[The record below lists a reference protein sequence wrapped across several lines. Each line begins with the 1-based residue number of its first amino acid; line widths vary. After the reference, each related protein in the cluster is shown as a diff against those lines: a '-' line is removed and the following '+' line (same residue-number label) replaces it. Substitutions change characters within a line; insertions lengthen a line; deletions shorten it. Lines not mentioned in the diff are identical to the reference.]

1 MNSALWV
8 SKTGLS
14 AQDTA
19 LRTISNNLANVGTTG
34 FKKDRAVFE
43 DLMYQIGQQPGG
55 QSTQDSTLPNGIQ
68 LGTGVRVA
76 STQKQFSM
84 GSLQTTD
91 NALDLAIEGQGFF
104 QVSLPDG
111 SLGYTRTGSF
121 SVNQDGELV
130 TPQGYSVEPAIT
142 IPEGATSV
150 TVGRDGIVSAQQSGQ
165 TAPTQ
170 VGNLQLVNFI
180 NASGLEAMGSNLYRE
195 TVASGAPQQSTPG
208 LNGVGEVLQGVL
220 EASNVSVVE
229 EMVNMVATQRA
240 YEMNARVVSTADQM
254 LQYLSQNI

>member
-19 LRTISNNLANVGTTG
+19 LRAISNKLANVGTVG

-43 DLMYQIGQQPGG
+43 DLVYQINQQPGA
-55 QSTQDSTLPNGIQ
+55 QATQDDTLPSGVQ

-76 STQKQFSM
+76 STQKQFSI
-84 GSLQTTD
+84 GSLQTTERS
-91 NALDLAIEGQGFF
+91 LDVAIEGRGFF
-104 QVSLPDG
+104 QVSMPDG
-111 SLGYTRTGSF
+111 SVGYTRNGSF
-121 SVNQDGELV
+121 SINQDGQLV
-130 TPQGYSVEPAIT
+130 TPQGYALEPAVNIPQGSTALT
-142 IPEGATSV
+142 I
-150 TVGRDGIVSAQQSGQ
+150 GRDGTVSVVVAGEPTS
-165 TAPTQ
+165 TQ
-170 VGNLQLVNFI
+170 VGNLQLVDFI
-180 NASGLEAMGSNLYRE
+180 NPTGLQAVGGNLFKE
-195 TVASGAPQQSTPG
+195 TVASGAALQATPG
-208 LNGVGEVLQGVL
+208 QNGVGQTVQGML

-254 LQYLSQNI
+254 LQYIAQNI

>member
-8 SKTGLS
+8 SKTGLG

-19 LRTISNNLANVGTTG
+19 LRTISNNLANVGTVG

-43 DLMYQIGQQPGG
+43 DLMYQIDQQPGG
-55 QSTQDSTLPNGIQ
+55 QSSQDSTLPNGVQ

-76 STQKQFSM
+76 STQKQFTM
-84 GSLQTTD
+84 GSLQTTER
-91 NALDLAIEGQGFF
+91 ALDMAVEGNGFF
-104 QVSLPDG
+104 QISLPDG
-111 SLGYTRTGSF
+111 SVGYTRTGSF
-121 SVNQDGELV
+121 SVDQDGQIV
-130 TPQGYSVEPAIT
+130 TPQGYTLEPAIT
-142 IPEGATSV
+142 IPDGSTNL
-150 TVGRDGIVSAQQSGQ
+150 TIGRDGTVTAVTAGA

-170 VGNLQLVNFI
+170 VGNIQLVNFI
-180 NASGLEAMGSNLYRE
+180 NAAGLEAVGSNLYRE
-195 TVASGAPQQSTPG
+195 TVASGTPQQSTPG
-208 LNGVGEVLQGVL
+208 QNGVGELLQGVL

-254 LQYLSQNI
+254 LQYLAQNI

>member
-19 LRTISNNLANVGTTG
+19 LRAISNNLANVGTVG

-43 DLMYQIGQQPGG
+43 DLVYQINQQPGA
-55 QSTQDSTLPNGIQ
+55 QSSQDSTLPSGTQ
-68 LGTGVRVA
+68 LGTGVRVS

-84 GSLQTTD
+84 GSFQNTERP
-91 NALDLAIEGQGFF
+91 LDLAIEGRGFF
-104 QVSLPDG
+104 QISLPDG
-111 SLGYTRTGSF
+111 STGYTRTGSF
-121 SVNQDGELV
+121 SVNQDGDLV
-130 TPQGYSVEPAIT
+130 TAQGYAVEPAINVPQGSTSLT
-142 IPEGATSV
+142 I
-150 TVGRDGIVSAQQSGQ
+150 GRDGTVSANNQG
-165 TAPTQ
+165 TTTQ
-170 VGNLQLVNFI
+170 IGNLQLVDFVNPT
-180 NASGLEAMGSNLYRE
+180 GLEARGGNLYSE

-208 LNGVGEVLQGVL
+208 LNGVGEVLQGAL

-254 LQYLSQNI
+254 LQYIAQNL

>member
-19 LRTISNNLANVGTTG
+19 LRAISNNLANVGTVG

-43 DLMYQIGQQPGG
+43 DLVYQINQQPGA
-55 QSTQDSTLPNGIQ
+55 QATQDDTLPSGVQ

-76 STQKQFSM
+76 STQKQFSI
-84 GSLQTTD
+84 GSLQTTERS
-91 NALDLAIEGQGFF
+91 LDVAIEGRGFF
-104 QVSLPDG
+104 QVSMPDG
-111 SLGYTRTGSF
+111 SVGYTRNGSF
-121 SVNQDGELV
+121 SINQDGQLA
-130 TPQGYSVEPAIT
+130 TPQGYALEPAVNIPQGSTALT
-142 IPEGATSV
+142 I
-150 TVGRDGIVSAQQSGQ
+150 GRDGTVSVVVAGEPTS
-165 TAPTQ
+165 TQ
-170 VGNLQLVNFI
+170 VGNLQLVDFI
-180 NASGLEAMGSNLYRE
+180 NPTGLQAVGGNLFKE
-195 TVASGAPQQSTPG
+195 TVASGAALQATPG
-208 LNGVGEVLQGVL
+208 QNGVGQTVQGML

-254 LQYLSQNI
+254 LQYIAQNI

>member
-19 LRTISNNLANVGTTG
+19 LRAISNNLANVGTVG

-43 DLMYQIGQQPGG
+43 DLVYQINQQPGAN
-55 QSTQDSTLPNGIQ
+55 SSQDSNLPSGIQ

-76 STQKQFSM
+76 STQKQFSI
-84 GSLQTTD
+84 GSLQNTERS
-91 NALDLAIEGQGFF
+91 LDLAIEGRGFF
-104 QVSLPDG
+104 QITLPDG
-111 SLGYTRTGSF
+111 SVGYTRTGSF
-121 SVNQDGELV
+121 ALNENGDLVSSQGYTLEPAVNV
-130 TPQGYSVEPAIT
+130 PQGSTSLT
-142 IPEGATSV
+142 IS
-150 TVGRDGIVSAQQSGQ
+150 RDGIVSAVSNGVS
-165 TAPTQ
+165 TQ
-170 VGNLQLVNFI
+170 VGNLQLADFVNPG
-180 NASGLEAMGSNLYRE
+180 GLEAIGGNLYRE
-195 TVASGAPQQSTPG
+195 TVASGAALQSGPG
-208 LNGVGEVLQGVL
+208 QNGIGQVAQGML

-254 LQYLSQNI
+254 LQYIAQNI